1 MTQLHHNFNT
11 PDLQDTLQSAKAGKA
26 FGYIKRTLDVVGTLL
41 CLIPALPVMAMC
53 ALWIKLI
60 DRGPVFY
67 HQWRVGQDGWLF
79 KITKLRTMSMTAE
92 RHGAQL
98 AQRNDPRV
106 LPGCAWMRKSHLDEL
121 PQLWNILTGHMSLVG
136 PRPERPEIMEQLR
149 PDLPQIDQRLAGPPG
164 LTGLAQIRS
173 GYSDDLA
180 GAKRKLAYDL
190 FYLRKR
196 SRRLR
201 QSLWTEL
208 SLIVQ
213 TVPKFWD
220 RSAH

>member
-1 MTQLHHNFNT
+1 MSQERLLSSPT
-11 PDLQDTLQSAKAGKA
+11 SKA
-26 FGYIKRTLDVVGTLL
+26 FRLAKRMLDIVGALL
-41 CLIPALPVMAMC
+41 CMVPALPVMMLC
-53 ALWIKLI
+53 ALWIKAM

-79 KITKLRTMSMTAE
+79 KISKLRTMSLSAE

-106 LPGCAWMRKSHLDEL
+106 ITGCNWMRKSHLDEL
-121 PQLWNILTGHMSLVG
+121 PQLWNILTGQMSLVG

-149 PDLPQIDQRLAGPPG
+149 PNLPKIDQRLAGPPG

-173 GYSDDLA
+173 GYSNDLA

-190 FYLRKR
+190 LYLRKR
-196 SRRLR
+196 SFVR
-201 QSLWTEL
+201 SITAEIG
-208 SLIVQ
+208 LIVQ
-213 TVPKFWD
+213 TIPKFWD
-220 RSAH
+220 RAAN